1 MAEITAINQKRV
13 FTGAEALRLLPVVR
27 RITQEAV
34 TKAESLAL
42 RYEALPDA
50 HPSREDLERELNDL
64 ILAWAAKIQKLGAE
78 AKGLWLVDFD
88 AGDTVYGWRYPENEL
103 HEVA

>member
-1 MAEITAINQKRV
+1 MADITSINQKKV
-13 FTGAEALRLLPVVR
+13 FTVSDSARLLPVVR

-34 TKAESLAL
+34 SRAEALAV

-50 HPSREDLERELNDL
+50 HPSRSGLERELNDL
-64 ILAWAAKIQKLGAE
+64 ILGWAAKIQKLGAD

-88 AGDTVYGWRYPENEL
+88 HGDRTYGWRYPDGEL
-103 HEVA
+103 REV